1 MLPIVVETVVPR
13 VFKAVTAAIA
23 TRVPASAYSTIVNPD
38 SSCQKASNVLFN
50 VFIIFSLIMPGLD
63 RFTHQHTT

>member
-1 MLPIVVETVVPR
+1 MLPILVATVLPR
-13 VFKAVTAAIA
+13 VVKAVTAAIA
-23 TRVPASAYSTIVNPD
+23 TKVPAKAYSTIVRPD